1 MDDFCQPSNSK
12 TGRILEAA
20 RDLFLRH
27 GYGATCMDAV
37 ARAAGVSKVTVY
49 TRFECKSKL
58 FAGVIADECARC
70 THQLA
75 LPDVRHL
82 DAREALTR
90 IGANL
95 MRAILEPRAIGIFRV
110 VVAETARFPELGK
123 IFYESGPAVTL
134 TGVAEYLEQAGR
146 NGALDIA
153 DAKLAAGQF
162 VALVRG
168 YSHMRGVLALEPP
181 QEHEIGETVERAVE
195 TFLRAYRLPERCR
208 QS

>member
-1 MDDFCQPSNSK
+1 MDDFCQPPNSK
-12 TGRILEAA
+12 TDQILEAA
-20 RDLFLRH
+20 RELFLRH

-58 FAGVIADECARC
+58 FAGVIASECARC
-70 THQLA
+70 THQLT

-82 DAREALTR
+82 DVREALTR
-90 IGANL
+90 IGSNL
-95 MRAILEPRAIGIFRV
+95 MHAILEPRAIGIFRV
-110 VVAETARFPELGK
+110 VVAETARFPELSK

-134 TGVAEYLEQAGR
+134 AGVADYLEQT
-146 NGALDIA
+146 NGKGELDIA

-168 YSHMRGVLALEPP
+168 YLHMRGVLTLEPP
-181 QEHEIGETVERAVE
+181 QEHEIEETVERAVE
-195 TFLRAYRLPERCR
+195 TFLHAYRIH
-208 QS
+208 QK